1 MAPTMAADDITV
13 DAAHLRGLAA
23 YGPEWALMW
32 DGHDVFAAT
41 ADLADHGDVFEIID
55 HTGFIAVHGQHARH
69 GQPDGPAALAV
80 TVAAVITGRARIR
93 LRQWP
98 RTAHMMAA
106 TGPYTTALRP
116 YGIHRHQASRP
127 DADGRHI
134 TTDYRITRTGVTASI
149 TMPYAADS
157 TAPITITITGP
168 HPGGQMTHSGP
179 MFTVTVPRQTPP
191 AAVAALIAAAGG
203 IPPHTAPGYRHAH
216 DTGFPGTPRYIT
228 VEPADVRA
236 LAAHGPGWAL
246 MWHDDHTQPVISR
259 HDRDDDSLLEIC
271 THEDMINFSSHYPD
285 ANGATGDPGHH
296 PDYDAIAAY
305 LTDSLGGFDPGQD
318 NTTAT
323 MDATGPADMND
334 THAPA

>member
-13 DAAHLRGLAA
+13 DTAHLRGLAA
-23 YGPEWALMW
+23 YGPGWALMW
-32 DGHDVFAAT
+32 DGHDVFAAPT
-41 ADLADHGDVFEIID
+41 ELADHGDVFEIID
-55 HTGFIAVHGQHARH
+55 HAGFTAIHDQYARH
-69 GQPDGPAALAV
+69 DQPDGPAAIAV

-98 RTAHMMAA
+98 HTTRMTAA

-116 YGIHRHQASRP
+116 HGIHRHQASRP

-134 TTDYRITRTGVTASI
+134 TTDYRITPTGATASI
-149 TMPYAADS
+149 TMPYATDS

-168 HPGGQMTHSGP
+168 HPGGRSVP

-203 IPPHTAPGYRHAH
+203 LPPHTATGYRHAH
-216 DTGFPGTPRYIT
+216 DTGFPETPRYIT

-246 MWHDDHTQPVISR
+246 MWHDDHTQPVITR
-259 HDRDDDSLLEIC
+259 HDRDDDALLEIC
-271 THEDMINFSSHYPD
+271 THEHMINLSVHHPHAD
-285 ANGATGDPGHH
+285 GTTGGPGHH
-296 PDYDAIAAY
+296 PDYDAIATY
-305 LTDSLGGFDPGQD
+305 LTGSLGDFDPGQD
-318 NTTAT
+318 NTTAIT
-323 MDATGPADMND
+323 DATRAADMND

>member
-23 YGPEWALMW
+23 YGPGWALMW
-32 DGHDVFAAT
+32 DEHDVFAAPT
-41 ADLADHGDVFEIID
+41 HLADHGDIFEIID
-55 HTGFIAVHGQHARH
+55 HAGYTAIHDQHAQH
-69 GQPDGPAALAV
+69 GQPDGPAAIAV
-80 TVAAVITGRARIR
+80 TVAAVITGQARIR

-98 RTAHMMAA
+98 HTAHMMAA

-134 TTDYRITRTGVTASI
+134 TTDYRITRTGATASI
-149 TMPYAADS
+149 TMPYATDS
-157 TAPITITITGP
+157 TVPITITITDP
-168 HPGGQMTHSGP
+168 HPAHSVP
-179 MFTVTVPRQTPP
+179 TYTVTVPRQTPP

-203 IPPHTAPGYRHAH
+203 LPPHTATGYRHAH
-216 DTGFPGTPRYIT
+216 DTGFPETPRYIT

-246 MWHDDHTQPVISR
+246 MWHDDHTQPVITR
-259 HDRDDDSLLEIC
+259 HDRDDDALLEIC
-271 THEDMINFSSHYPD
+271 THEHMINLGS
-285 ANGATGDPGHH
+285 HH

-305 LTDSLGGFDPGQD
+305 LTDTLGDFDPGQD

-323 MDATGPADMND
+323 TDATRPADMND